1 MLKGGCRKGVAG
13 SFGSLRRSP
22 REAKRKWP
30 GEGDVQGETGLRM
43 PPTTGEAGMAA
54 YETSAKVQAEGE
66 VRVAGVPFA
75 PGTEVEVT
83 ISPKPRSG
91 DTSTH
96 VDDEALAA
104 ARARMRE
111 LFGAIKG
118 FRMGPKIPREE
129 LHERG
134 SLH

>member
-1 MLKGGCRKGVAG
+1 M
-13 SFGSLRRSP
+13 
-22 REAKRKWP
+22 
-30 GEGDVQGETGLRM
+30 
-43 PPTTGEAGMAA
+43 TT
-54 YETSAKVQAEGE
+54 YETSAMVQAEGE
-66 VRVAGVPFA
+66 VRVVGVPFA

-83 ISPKPRSG
+83 ISPIIRS
-91 DTSTH
+91 DEASAY
-96 VDDEALAA
+96 VDDEAVTA

-111 LFGAIKG
+111 LFRTIEG